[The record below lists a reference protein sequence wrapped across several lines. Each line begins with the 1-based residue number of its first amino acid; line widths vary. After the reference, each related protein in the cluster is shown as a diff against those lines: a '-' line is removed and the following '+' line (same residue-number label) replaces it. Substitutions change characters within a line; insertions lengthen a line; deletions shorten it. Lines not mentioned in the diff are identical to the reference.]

1 LEIREY
7 LSIIWKR
14 KLLIVISMFLLG
26 FLGIVINYVIMKATY
41 QATAKILVE
50 PKAKLVVLTG
60 DRNASNMP
68 PSLDI
73 ETYVKM
79 LKSHRVGEAA
89 AQELHK
95 DDKKMPDREALQK
108 QGINMANAVVVEAEE
123 DTGIIKV
130 SVQSKNPE
138 ECTDIANAYVRAFVG
153 VSKQMTESSLDEL
166 ESYVEKQLAQ
176 ANLKLKERSQN
187 IKEFQDDILAE
198 HDTTNPDLQETELD
212 QLIRQLEN
220 ERMYANIEQK
230 ALEVRLRGF
239 AQLLNQYDDVLTMG
253 TMDRPGWDSMSFTNN
268 SEIDDRLRE
277 LELERIS
284 LQERFVE
291 GHPKLAELD
300 GKIELLENQKRR
312 VVSSYVQG
320 RQINN
325 QRYEHVRDSVDELE
339 VELALATAKIERIE
353 QSLEEAR
360 GRMVNVPEIK
370 KQKMDLERD
379 LAVAESMK
387 TMLEEQLIQ
396 LQLQRVERPTK
407 VQVLDPAIKP
417 SDPISP
423 QRERNVAIAIIIGLL
438 LGVGLAFLL
447 EEMEETVRTSDDV
460 KNYLNLPVL
469 GSIPYS
475 AETINKLITDV
486 PLKSPIAEAY
496 RRLSFFTQLFCL
508 DPPIKSL
515 LVTSCKSDEGKS
527 TTLSNMAISMAQ
539 EGTKV
544 LIIDTDLRRPMLHRM
559 FGIDNSL
566 GLSSILTGELEAEIA
581 VSDMS
586 VSGRLP
592 KESFMEVVV
601 DRLIQPTNIKGL
613 SVIPSGPLPANSIE
627 LLRSE
632 RMLSFLR
639 TVEKKADIVIFD
651 SPPSIHVIDAV
662 VMAQILDGV
671 LMVINSGR
679 IDREEAL
686 QVKYMIESTKTPI
699 IGVALNNIEASS
711 PDYYYYYY
719 YGGYGYGSR
728 QRRKRVKLK
737 R

>member
-1 LEIREY
+1 MI
-7 LSIIWKR
+7 
-14 KLLIVISMFLLG
+14 LLG
-26 FLGIVINYVIMKATY
+26 FVGIVINYVVMKATY
-41 QATAKILVE
+41 ESTAKLLVE
-50 PKAKLVVLTG
+50 PKAKLVVFTG
-60 DRNASNMP
+60 ERNAGNMP

-89 AQELHK
+89 AHILHEK
-95 DDKKMPDREALQK
+95 DKKQPSAEAIQK
-108 QGINMANAVVVEAEE
+108 EGVDLVDLVIVETEE

-130 SVQSKNPE
+130 SVQSKNAE
-138 ECTDIANAYVRAFVG
+138 QCTDIANAYVKAFV
-153 VSKQMTESSLDEL
+153 VISEEMTKSSLDEL
-166 ESYVEKQLAQ
+166 ESFVQKQLVQAQ
-176 ANLKLKERSQN
+176 AQLQDRSQK
-187 IKEFQDDILAE
+187 IKEFQDKILE
-198 HDTTNPDLQETELD
+198 DHDTTNPDLQETELD
-212 QLIRQLEN
+212 QLIRQLER
-220 ERMYANIEQK
+220 ERMVASIDQK
-230 ALEVRLRGF
+230 AIEVRLRGF
-239 AQLLNQYDDVLTMG
+239 RQLLNQYDDVLTMG
-253 TMDRPGWDSMSFTNN
+253 TMDSPGWDNLSFTDYRD
-268 SEIDDRLRE
+268 IDEQLRA
-277 LELERIS
+277 LELERIT
-284 LQERFVE
+284 LKEKFVE
-291 GHPKLAELD
+291 GHPKLEEVD
-300 GKIELLENQKRR
+300 SKIALLENNKRR
-312 VVSSYVQG
+312 IVSNFVQG
-320 RQINN
+320 RQINS
-325 QRYEHVRDSVDELE
+325 QRYEQVRDSVDEMD
-339 VELALATAKIERIE
+339 VELALASAKLERIN
-353 QSLEEAR
+353 QSLEETHAK
-360 GRMVNVPEIK
+360 MTIVPGIK
-370 KQKMDLERD
+370 KLKMDLERD
-379 LAVAESMK
+379 LAVAESLK

-396 LQLQRVERPTK
+396 IQLQRVERPSK

-417 SDPISP
+417 DEPISP
-423 QRERNVAIAIIIGLL
+423 QRERNVAIAIVIGLL
-438 LGVGLAFLL
+438 LGVGVAFLL

-515 LVTSCKSDEGKS
+515 LITSCKSDEGKS
-527 TTLSNMAISMAQ
+527 TTLANMAISMAQ

-627 LLRSE
+627 LLRGE

>member
-7 LSIIWKR
+7 INIIWKR
-14 KLLIVISMFLLG
+14 KFLIVIFMILLG
-26 FLGIVINYVIMKATY
+26 FVGIVINYVVMKATY
-41 QATAKILVE
+41 ESTAKLLVE
-50 PKAKLVVLTG
+50 PKAKLVVFTG
-60 DRNASNMP
+60 ERNAGNMP

-89 AQELHK
+89 AHILHEK
-95 DDKKMPDREALQK
+95 DKKQPSAEAIQK
-108 QGINMANAVVVEAEE
+108 EGVDLVDLVIVETEE

-130 SVQSKNPE
+130 SVQSKNAE
-138 ECTDIANAYVRAFVG
+138 QCTDIANAYVKAFV
-153 VSKQMTESSLDEL
+153 VISEEMTKSSLDEL
-166 ESYVEKQLAQ
+166 ESFVQKQLVQAQ
-176 ANLKLKERSQN
+176 AQLQDRSQK
-187 IKEFQDDILAE
+187 IKEFQDKILE
-198 HDTTNPDLQETELD
+198 DHDTTNPDLQETELD
-212 QLIRQLEN
+212 QLIRQLER
-220 ERMYANIEQK
+220 ERMVASIDQK
-230 ALEVRLRGF
+230 AIEVRLRGF
-239 AQLLNQYDDVLTMG
+239 RQLLNQYDDVLTMG
-253 TMDRPGWDSMSFTNN
+253 TMDSPGWDNLSFTDYRD
-268 SEIDDRLRE
+268 IDEQLRA
-277 LELERIS
+277 LELERIT
-284 LQERFVE
+284 LKEKFVE
-291 GHPKLAELD
+291 GHPKLEEVD
-300 GKIELLENQKRR
+300 SKIALLENNKRR
-312 VVSSYVQG
+312 IVSNFVQG
-320 RQINN
+320 RQINS
-325 QRYEHVRDSVDELE
+325 QRYEQVRDSVDEMD
-339 VELALATAKIERIE
+339 VELALASAKLERIN
-353 QSLEEAR
+353 QSLEETHAK
-360 GRMVNVPEIK
+360 MTIVPGIK
-370 KQKMDLERD
+370 KLKMDLERD
-379 LAVAESMK
+379 LAVAESLK

-396 LQLQRVERPTK
+396 IQLQRVERPSK

-417 SDPISP
+417 DEPISP
-423 QRERNVAIAIIIGLL
+423 QRERNVAIAIVIGLL
-438 LGVGLAFLL
+438 LGVGVAFLL

-515 LVTSCKSDEGKS
+515 LITSCKSDEGKS
-527 TTLSNMAISMAQ
+527 TTLANMAISMAQ

-627 LLRSE
+627 LLRGE

>member
-1 LEIREY
+1 
-7 LSIIWKR
+7 
-14 KLLIVISMFLLG
+14 
-26 FLGIVINYVIMKATY
+26 
-41 QATAKILVE
+41 
-50 PKAKLVVLTG
+50 
-60 DRNASNMP
+60 
-68 PSLDI
+68 
-73 ETYVKM
+73 
-79 LKSHRVGEAA
+79 
-89 AQELHK
+89 
-95 DDKKMPDREALQK
+95 
-108 QGINMANAVVVEAEE
+108 
-123 DTGIIKV
+123 
-130 SVQSKNPE
+130 
-138 ECTDIANAYVRAFVG
+138 
-153 VSKQMTESSLDEL
+153 
-166 ESYVEKQLAQ
+166 
-176 ANLKLKERSQN
+176 
-187 IKEFQDDILAE
+187 
-198 HDTTNPDLQETELD
+198 LQE
-212 QLIRQLEN
+212 
-220 ERMYANIEQK
+220 K
-230 ALEVRLRGF
+230 
-239 AQLLNQYDDVLTMG
+239 
-253 TMDRPGWDSMSFTNN
+253 
-268 SEIDDRLRE
+268 
-277 LELERIS
+277 
-284 LQERFVE
+284 FVE
-291 GHPKLAELD
+291 GHPKLAEID

-339 VELALATAKIERIE
+339 VELALATAKIGRIE

-370 KQKMDLERD
+370 KQKMDLDRD